1 MRKTNED
8 TKCMVTSVAI
18 VSMPFLLIF
27 VYSFV
32 NHDYSGALATFLCW
46 MIIGGLIS
54 CGVSNA
60 AEEILRHT
68 NKKSEA
74 SDWIKAFSISFG
86 VILIGIVLLSILTIV
101 MGIFSDFVKFLK
113 IKYGI

>member
-1 MRKTNED
+1 MSNTNED
-8 TKCMVTSVAI
+8 TKCIVASVVI
-18 VSMPFLLIF
+18 ISIPFLLLL

-32 NHDYSGALATFLCW
+32 NHDCSGILATFLCW
-46 MIIGGLIS
+46 LIIGGLIS

-74 SDWIKAFSISFG
+74 SDWIKAFAISFG
-86 VILIGIVLLSILTIV
+86 VILIGIVLLSILAIV
-101 MGIFSDFVKFLK
+101 MGIFSDFVKFIK